1 MSDGTDRPKSEHAQD
16 AALAHAGEPQRSSEA
31 REARADEQAP
41 SREELDAREERVTRP
56 RKPMG
61 PTNEVEQTLPEEP

>member
-1 MSDGTDRPKSEHAQD
+1 MSDGTDRPKGEHAQD

-31 REARADEQAP
+31 RADERAP